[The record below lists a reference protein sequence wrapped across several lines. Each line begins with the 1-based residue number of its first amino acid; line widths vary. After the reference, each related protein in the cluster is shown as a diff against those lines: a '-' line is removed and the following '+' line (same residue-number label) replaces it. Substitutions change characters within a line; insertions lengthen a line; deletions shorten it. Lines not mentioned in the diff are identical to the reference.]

1 MHVRLSEPKLQQ
13 LHVTDFPANTQQRTE
28 AHEEQDEDTS
38 DTTFVRTTRKREPWV
53 RACSVVPGRVVV
65 ELVQQSVSQHGSV
78 LIDEDVFT
86 AVDADQQADD
96 VRRTALG
103 AHFI

>member
-1 MHVRLSEPKLQQ
+1 ML
-13 LHVTDFPANTQQRTE
+13 
-28 AHEEQDEDTS
+28 
-38 DTTFVRTTRKREPWV
+38 
-53 RACSVVPGRVVV
+53 VVPGSVVV